1 MTHAVARAVR
11 YLAHKRLRGDW
22 RPGSVNVVLLI
33 AQVVI
38 LWTAAQRGMDYFNLP
53 SVAAGGHHTAEALN
67 PTLRGIETDVPL
79 RILGLAFLLPAG
91 VGFFSLA
98 TGWAKPLSLGHLFI
112 GASYLVLGITF
123 LRDTPVDSWPLA
135 IGGCALLI
143 LAAAL
148 LASDHRY
155 IPDIAAFIV
164 GLGCM
169 AVGGWLASHGL
180 GYGYRTG
187 NGFLGAA
194 ALHFTFGFG
203 TQVLARRDERLKREE
218 EEDFQALVLR

>member
-1 MTHAVARAVR
+1 MTTVARAVR
-11 YLAHKRLRGDW
+11 YLARKRLRGTW
-22 RPGSVNVVLLI
+22 RPGSFNVVLLI

-53 SVAAGGHHTAEALN
+53 DLRHGSEAATAALN
-67 PTLRGIETDVPL
+67 GIEADVPL
-79 RILGLAFLLPAG
+79 RVLGLAFLIPAG

-112 GASYLVLGITF
+112 GAAYLVLGITF
-123 LRDTPVDSWPLA
+123 LRDSPVSSWSLA
-135 IGGCALLI
+135 VSGCALLV
-143 LAAAL
+143 LAAIL

>member
-1 MTHAVARAVR
+1 MNAAARAVH
-11 YLAHKRLRGDW
+11 YLATKRLRGTW
-22 RPGSVNVVLLI
+22 RPGSYNVVLLI

-53 SVAAGGHHTAEALN
+53 DLHHGPAEVSTAV
-67 PTLRGIETDVPL
+67 LRGIEADVPL
-79 RILGLAFLLPAG
+79 RVLGLGFLIPAG
-91 VGFFSLA
+91 VGFVSLA
-98 TGWAKPLSLGHLFI
+98 FGWAKPLSLGHLFI

-123 LRDTPVDSWPLA
+123 LRDAPIDSWPLA
-135 IGGCALLI
+135 LSGCALLI
-143 LAAAL
+143 LAAVL

-155 IPDIAAFIV
+155 VPDIAAILLGV
-164 GLGCM
+164 GCM
-169 AVGGWLASHGL
+169 IAGGWLASHGL

-203 TQVLARRDERLKREE
+203 TQVLARREERLKREE
-218 EEDFQALVLR
+218 EEDIQAVVLH